1 MLLLALN
8 ELFFS
13 FTNFAKRRRRK
24 SHFGCNNKYLHII
37 DFFSLLLYRSSGGE
51 FRSFVVTKK
60 PELSFMMQPWR
71 NASMIR
77 RWGLSNIGSLFVLSH
92 WTGIF
97 DCVELNRVWIKWN
110 QAERHRS
117 FFGCTLDNLF
127 SRSLLLIA
135 RFYGRKRES
144 RNLKIFMWCFCVSR
158 GSSPSPNHMEV
169 DRKLVNLFY
178 DFFARACICLSIS
191 ICSEIMR
198 VWANLII

>member
-13 FTNFAKRRRRK
+13 FTSLAKRRRRK

-37 DFFSLLLYRSSGGE
+37 DFFSLLLYRSSRENFGLRCCRE
-51 FRSFVVTKK
+51 VRISFT
-60 PELSFMMQPWR
+60 MQPWR

-77 RWGLSNIGSLFVLSH
+77 RWGFSNIGSVFVLSL

-97 DCVELNRVWIKWN
+97 DYVELNRVRIKWN
-110 QAERHRS
+110 QPERHRS

-144 RNLKIFMWCFCVSR
+144 RNLKIFMWCFCVSW

-178 DFFARACICLSIS
+178 DFFARAYICFSIS

-198 VWANLII
+198 VWVNLII